1 MIQHAWHFQSGSILV
16 IKVFNLSVGDAC
28 FTP

>member
-1 MIQHAWHFQSGSILV
+1 MIQHAWHSQFGLSLV
-16 IKVFNLSVGDAC
+16 IKVVYLSFVDAC